1 MAQLTALPTAPQPLP
16 HALSAPAQLDLA
28 MEDIPAL
35 PAGRQ
40 VGFELGW
47 DHARH
52 GQAPAVEHLFSTSP
66 LRQGWQAGQATFGR
80 RTLKAGLHTQRWLQ
94 LRTHAWSRGRS
105 FETTLL
111 TPNYLQ
117 QLDTGHCPISRKALN
132 EVPGHAQQRSLDRV
146 RDDAGYAAGNLV
158 MMSRE
163 ANAAKGKRDWA
174 ALQAAAQSL
183 RQGPIR
189 AMGGLDAPAWQ
200 RLALLASFVTP
211 LPHEEAATLPLH
223 VLPPNRLRLFNPI
236 QALQALV
243 TRQFATPGWSQR
255 LARLEALLPQED
267 LQADFNR
274 FVLAFVPR
282 VLQRQQL
289 QTAHEIRWALEDAW
303 AHELVQRRWSRFAL
317 RLSAVQAEQLVQR
330 AAAKRLCPVHVQQH
344 EAPAATEGWGLA

>member
-1 MAQLTALPTAPQPLP
+1 MAQITVSHAAPT
-16 HALSAPAQLDLA
+16 PAQLDLA
-28 MEDIPAL
+28 MEDAPSL
-35 PAGRQ
+35 PAGKQ

-52 GQAPAVEHLFSTSP
+52 GLTPAVEHLFSTSP

-80 RTLKAGLHTQRWLQ
+80 RTLKAGVHTQRWLQ

-117 QLDTGHCPISRKALN
+117 QLDIEHCPVSRLPLN
-132 EVPGHAQQRSLDRV
+132 DMPGHAQQRSLDRV
-146 RDDAGYAAGNLV
+146 RDDAGYAAGNLA
-158 MMSRE
+158 MMSRQ
-163 ANAAKGKRDWA
+163 ANAAKGPRDWN
-174 ALQAAAQSL
+174 ALKSAAQSL
-183 RQGPIR
+183 QQGPIR
-189 AMGGLDAPAWQ
+189 EMGSLDAQAWQ
-200 RLALLASFVTP
+200 RLAVLVSFVTP
-211 LPHEEAATLPLH
+211 LSHDEAAALPLH

-255 LARLEALLPQED
+255 LARLEALLPQAD
-267 LQADFNR
+267 LRADFNR

-282 VLQRQQL
+282 ILQRQQL
-289 QTAHEIRWALEDAW
+289 QAPQDIRWALEDAW
-303 AHELVQRRWSRFAL
+303 SHELVQRRWSRFAL
-317 RLSAVQAEQLVQR
+317 RLSASQAEQLVQR

-344 EAPAATEGWGLA
+344 DAPAATEGWGLS

>member
-1 MAQLTALPTAPQPLP
+1 MAQLTVSHAPFT
-16 HALSAPAQLDLA
+16 PAQLDLA
-28 MEDIPAL
+28 MEDAPTL

-52 GQAPAVEHLFSTSP
+52 GLTPAVEHLFSTSP
-66 LRQGWQAGQATFGR
+66 LRQGWQAGQATFGH
-80 RTLKAGLHTQRWLQ
+80 RTLKAGVHTQRWLR

-117 QLDTGHCPISRKALN
+117 QLDAEYCPISRLPLN
-132 EVPGHAQQRSLDRV
+132 DMPGHAQQRSLDRV
-146 RDDAGYAAGNLV
+146 RDDAGYAAGNLA
-158 MMSRE
+158 MMSRQ
-163 ANAAKGKRDWA
+163 ANAAKGHRDWP
-174 ALQAAAQSL
+174 ALASAAQSL
-183 RQGPIR
+183 QQGPIR
-189 AMGGLDAPAWQ
+189 DMGGLDAPAWR

-211 LPHEEAATLPLH
+211 LSHDEAATLPLH

-255 LARLEALLPQED
+255 LARLEALLPQAE
-267 LQADFNR
+267 LRADFNR

-282 VLQRQQL
+282 VLQQQQL
-289 QTAHEIRWALEDAW
+289 LAPHDIRWALEDAW
-303 AHELVQRRWSRFAL
+303 SHELVQRRWSRFAL
-317 RLSAVQAEQLVQR
+317 RLSACQAEQLVQR

-344 EAPAATEGWGLA
+344 DAPAATEGWGLA

>member
-1 MAQLTALPTAPQPLP
+1 MAQLSTPSTARFVPPA
-16 HALSAPAQLDLA
+16 SAQLDLA
-28 MEDIPAL
+28 MDDGPTL

-52 GQAPAVEHLFSTSP
+52 GIAPAVEHLFSTSP

-80 RTLKAGLHTQRWLQ
+80 RTLKAAAHTQRWLQ
-94 LRTHAWSRGRS
+94 LRTHAWARGRS

-117 QLDTGHCPISRKALN
+117 QLDTEHCPASRLPLN
-132 EVPGHAQQRSLDRV
+132 DVPGHAQQRRLDRV
-146 RDDAGYAAGNLV
+146 RDDAGYAAGHLA
-158 MMSRE
+158 MMSRQ
-163 ANAAKGKRDWA
+163 ANTAKGSRCWSE
-174 ALQAAAQSL
+174 LQAAAHSL
-183 RQGPIR
+183 QAGPIR
-189 AMGGLDAPAWQ
+189 EMGGLDAKAWQ
-200 RLALLASFVTP
+200 RLAVLASFVTT
-211 LPHEEAATLPLH
+211 LPHEEAAVLPLH

-255 LARLEALLPQED
+255 LARLEALLPHDE
-267 LQADFNR
+267 LRVDFNR

-282 VLQRQQL
+282 VLQQQHL
-289 QTAHEIRWALEDAW
+289 QTPHEIRWALEDAW
-303 AHELVQRRWSRFAL
+303 SHELVQRRWSRFAL
-317 RLSAVQAEQLVQR
+317 RLSADQAEQLVQR